1 MFTYE
6 SYLSPFSWRYG
17 SPEMRSVWSEV
28 NKRRLWRCIWLAL
41 ARAEMQYELVN
52 ADQIDEM
59 ELSVTAVDMQQSLSV
74 ESEIQHDLMAELKV
88 FAAQCPLA
96 AGIIHLGA
104 TSMDIEDN
112 ADALRL
118 RQSLDLIL
126 VGLEG
131 FLRTLAKKIEQYGDL
146 TVMAYTHLQPA
157 EPTTLGYRLSL
168 YAQDLLS
175 DWHDLRRIRADVR
188 GKGFK
193 GAVGTAA
200 GYSDLIGEDNIG
212 DFENTLSQLL
222 DLSFY
227 PVSSQTYPRRQDFIL
242 VSALASV
249 AASLSKLALDLRF
262 LQSPAIGE
270 VSEPFRAKQVG
281 SSAMP
286 FKRNP
291 IMAEKIDSLA
301 RQLSVYPQI
310 AWQNTANSILE
321 RTLDDS
327 ANRRTLLPESF
338 LLCDELLI
346 TAQKLLDGLQVR
358 YELIQANL
366 DRYAPFA
373 CTERIMMLAG
383 KRGANRQEMHEL
395 LREHTLAAWEAVQ
408 VGEQN
413 PLIVNLKSDKRI
425 THFLTLQEIDQL
437 LKIDGYTG
445 KANHWALQMSA
456 KIQEDLTC
464 QPR

>member
-17 SPEMRSVWSEV
+17 SPEMRSLWSEV
-28 NKRRLWRCIWLAL
+28 NKRRLWRNIWLAL
-41 ARAEMQYELVN
+41 ARAEMRYDLVN

-59 ELSVTAVDMQQSLSV
+59 QLSVNEVDMQMSLFL

-88 FAAQCPLA
+88 FAAQCPLS

-126 VGLEG
+126 DGLEK
-131 FLRTLAKKIEQYGDL
+131 FLRTLAKKIEQYADL

-168 YAQDLLS
+168 YAQDLLN
-175 DWHDLRRIRADVR
+175 DWQDLRRIRADVR

-200 GYSDLIGEDNIG
+200 GYGDLIGQDNLE
-212 DFENTLSQLL
+212 DFENSLSQLL
-222 DLSFY
+222 NLTFF
-227 PVSSQTYPRRQDFIL
+227 PVSSQTYPRRQDFVLI
-242 VSALASV
+242 SALTSM
-249 AASLSKLALDLRF
+249 AASLSKMALDFRF

-270 VSEPFRAKQVG
+270 LSEPFRAKQVG

-301 RQLSVYPQI
+301 RQLSVNPQI
-310 AWQNTANSILE
+310 AWQNAANSILE

-327 ANRRTLLPESF
+327 ANRRTLLPETF
-338 LLCDELLI
+338 LLCDELIL
-346 TAQKLLDGLQVR
+346 TAQKLLEGLNVHQEV
-358 YELIQANL
+358 IQTNL
-366 DRYAPFA
+366 ERYAPFA

-383 KRGANRQEMHEL
+383 KRGANRQEMHEI
-395 LREHTLAAWEAVQ
+395 LREHTLAAWEALR

-413 PLIVNLKSDKRI
+413 PLIGNLKSDERI
-425 THFLTLQEIDQL
+425 THFITQQEIDQL

-445 KANHWALQMSA
+445 KAKHWALQMCA
-456 KIQEDLTC
+456 KIQEELTC